1 MRTHSPVKSKKE
13 NKVIRNT
20 IIKVL
25 YLQSSVPNGNE
36 FSFPCKYTTL
46 NFRQLHWNLKCN
58 SLEVF
63 KLKKKVVIL
72 TKLLNKSEFIDN
84 KIITTDY
91 ICNLISN
98 FSMGPSV
105 TVTTRLRPLDSI
117 LANTQN
123 VSVPLLFSNLKF

>member
-58 SLEVF
+58 SLKVF
-63 KLKKKVVIL
+63 KLKEVVIL
-72 TKLLNKSEFIDN
+72 TTLLDKCEFIDN

-91 ICNLISN
+91 ICNSISN
-98 FSMGPSV
+98 SSMGPSE

-123 VSVPLLFSNLKF
+123 VFVPLLFSNLKF